1 MSSERSEHSL
11 NKLLMLSA
19 NISIRWFFHQ
29 LLVVSTDFQLV
40 AVFLSGMS
48 MDELREYERAMQQKT
63 NEKVATNVAGTSQS
77 SPPAYVVT
85 QPETTPI

>member
-1 MSSERSEHSL
+1 
-11 NKLLMLSA
+11 
-19 NISIRWFFHQ
+19 
-29 LLVVSTDFQLV
+29 
-40 AVFLSGMS
+40 MS